1 MIKAVIFD
9 MDGTLVDTERLGIKA
24 WKAGAAEL
32 GLAIDEALI
41 HQFIGRT
48 LPDVMD
54 ILDKH
59 YGSHETT
66 EAIYRRH
73 KEIRDEMVKTE
84 LELKAGAAECLDEL
98 LAAGYHVGLAT
109 SSRLVTAERN
119 LKMVGLFDKF
129 ETVTC
134 GEDVVHGKPDPE
146 MYLLACERAGFA
158 PEECAVVED
167 SRNGC
172 VSGITAGCHVFAV
185 PDIVPLPQDVVDGC
199 EAVLDTLFDLAA
211 ADTVVRRSSHITT
224 GTPAELARR
233 WAKRRLLL
241 ARLPSVPSM
250 FLGRPQTRP
259 SAPRAVSTSVT
270 AAATLFMLFSSIC
283 GVIGEVIVSPASHPA
298 SPVRESP

>member
-1 MIKAVIFD
+1 MQSGEGIDMIKAVIFD

-32 GLAIDEALI
+32 GVAIDEALI

-66 EAIYRRH
+66 EAVYVRH

-109 SSRLVTAERN
+109 SSRLATAERN

-134 GEDVVHGKPDPE
+134 GEDVVHGKPTPRCICSPVSVRA
-146 MYLLACERAGFA
+146 LLPRNVPWSRIRATA
-158 PEECAVVED
+158 A
-167 SRNGC
+167 SR
-172 VSGITAGCHVFAV
+172 VLRPAATS
-185 PDIVPLPQDVVDGC
+185 LPSPISC
-199 EAVLDTLFDLAA
+199 RCRRTWWMAARPCSIRCSTLR
-211 ADTVVRRSSHITT
+211 RRSR
-224 GTPAELARR
+224 PCARQLR
-233 WAKRRLLL
+233 
-241 ARLPSVPSM
+241 S
-250 FLGRPQTRP
+250 
-259 SAPRAVSTSVT
+259 
-270 AAATLFMLFSSIC
+270 
-283 GVIGEVIVSPASHPA
+283 
-298 SPVRESP
+298 

>member
-54 ILDKH
+54 ILDEH

-98 LAAGYHVGLAT
+98 LTAGYHVGLAT
-109 SSRLVTAERN
+109 SSRHVTAERN
-119 LKMVGLFDKF
+119 LKTVGLFDKF

-134 GEDVVHGKPDPE
+134 GEDVVHGKPTLRCTCSPATRGLCSRG
-146 MYLLACERAGFA
+146 MRRGRGFPQRLRLGHHGRLPCLCRA
-158 PEECAVVED
+158 
-167 SRNGC
+167 RY
-172 VSGITAGCHVFAV
+172 
-185 PDIVPLPQDVVDGC
+185 
-199 EAVLDTLFDLAA
+199 LAA
-211 ADTVVRRSSHITT
+211 AAGR
-224 GTPAELARR
+224 GG
-233 WAKRRLLL
+233 RL
-241 ARLPSVPSM
+241 R
-250 FLGRPQTRP
+250 GRT
-259 SAPRAVSTSVT
+259 
-270 AAATLFMLFSSIC
+270 
-283 GVIGEVIVSPASHPA
+283 
-298 SPVRESP
+298 

>member
-24 WKAGAAEL
+24 WKAGAVEL
-32 GLAIDEALI
+32 GIAIDDALI

-54 ILDKH
+54 ILEAH
-59 YGSHETT
+59 YGSRETA
-66 EAIYRRH
+66 EAIYHRH
-73 KEIRDEMVKTE
+73 KEIRDEIVKTD
-84 LELKAGAAECLDEL
+84 LELKAGAAECIDEL

-172 VSGITAGCHVFAV
+172 ASGIPAG
-185 PDIVPLPQDVVDGC
+185 
-199 EAVLDTLFDLAA
+199 
-211 ADTVVRRSSHITT
+211 
-224 GTPAELARR
+224 
-233 WAKRRLLL
+233 
-241 ARLPSVPSM
+241 
-250 FLGRPQTRP
+250 
-259 SAPRAVSTSVT
+259 
-270 AAATLFMLFSSIC
+270 
-283 GVIGEVIVSPASHPA
+283 
-298 SPVRESP
+298 

>member
-185 PDIVPLPQDVVDGC
+185 PDIVPLPAGRGGWLRGR
-199 EAVLDTLFDLAA
+199 ARY
-211 ADTVVRRSSHITT
+211 VVRPGGGGQGRALDNCGVETSNCLRLRLNKR
-224 GTPAELARR
+224 GPAMVGPLLLE
-233 WAKRRLLL
+233 RRLSIL
-241 ARLPSVPSM
+241 A
-250 FLGRPQTRP
+250 
-259 SAPRAVSTSVT
+259 
-270 AAATLFMLFSSIC
+270 
-283 GVIGEVIVSPASHPA
+283 GVL
-298 SPVRESP
+298 

>member
-32 GLAIDEALI
+32 GLAIDDALI

-59 YGSHETT
+59 YGSHETA
-66 EAIYRRH
+66 EAIYVRH
-73 KEIRDEMVKTE
+73 KEIRDEMVKTD
-84 LELKAGAAECLDEL
+84 LELKAGAAECIDEL

-109 SSRLVTAERN
+109 SSRHVTAERN
-119 LKMVGLFDKF
+119 LKAFGLFDKF

-134 GEDVVHGKPDPE
+134 GEDVAHGKPDPE

-172 VSGITAGCHVFAV
+172 VSGITAGCHVFAGLAVRGFPAACHVFAV

-211 ADTVVRRSSHITT
+211 SVKAVR
-224 GTPAELARR
+224 
-233 WAKRRLLL
+233 
-241 ARLPSVPSM
+241 
-250 FLGRPQTRP
+250 
-259 SAPRAVSTSVT
+259 
-270 AAATLFMLFSSIC
+270 
-283 GVIGEVIVSPASHPA
+283 
-298 SPVRESP
+298 

>member
-54 ILDKH
+54 ILDRH

-66 EAIYRRH
+66 EAVYVRH

-146 MYLLACERAGFA
+146 MYLLAC
-158 PEECAVVED
+158 VVED

-211 ADTVVRRSSHITT
+211 AIKTVR
-224 GTPAELARR
+224 
-233 WAKRRLLL
+233 
-241 ARLPSVPSM
+241 
-250 FLGRPQTRP
+250 
-259 SAPRAVSTSVT
+259 
-270 AAATLFMLFSSIC
+270 
-283 GVIGEVIVSPASHPA
+283 
-298 SPVRESP
+298 

>member
-24 WKAGAAEL
+24 WKAPAAEL
-32 GLAIDEALI
+32 GVAIDDTLI

-54 ILDKH
+54 ILEAH
-59 YGSHETT
+59 CGSRETA
-66 EAIYRRH
+66 EALYHRH
-73 KEIRDEMVKTE
+73 KEIRDEMVRTD
-84 LELKAGAAECLDEL
+84 LELKAGAAECIDEL

-172 VSGITAGCHVFAV
+172 VSGIFCLRGVLAYWPTCYRYAPRLMAV
-185 PDIVPLPQDVVDGC
+185 ASAWL
-199 EAVLDTLFDLAA
+199 LAW
-211 ADTVVRRSSHITT
+211 V
-224 GTPAELARR
+224 LARS
-233 WAKRRLLL
+233 KRN
-241 ARLPSVPSM
+241 
-250 FLGRPQTRP
+250 GR
-259 SAPRAVSTSVT
+259 TS
-270 AAATLFMLFSSIC
+270 S
-283 GVIGEVIVSPASHPA
+283 
-298 SPVRESP
+298 

>member
-172 VSGITAGCHVFAV
+172 VSGITA
-185 PDIVPLPQDVVDGC
+185 
-199 EAVLDTLFDLAA
+199 
-211 ADTVVRRSSHITT
+211 
-224 GTPAELARR
+224 
-233 WAKRRLLL
+233 
-241 ARLPSVPSM
+241 
-250 FLGRPQTRP
+250 
-259 SAPRAVSTSVT
+259 
-270 AAATLFMLFSSIC
+270 
-283 GVIGEVIVSPASHPA
+283 
-298 SPVRESP
+298 

>member
-32 GLAIDEALI
+32 GLAIDDALI

-54 ILDKH
+54 ILDEH

-73 KEIRDEMVKTE
+73 KEIRDEMVKTD
-84 LELKAGAAECLDEL
+84 LELKAGAAECIDEL
-98 LAAGYHVGLAT
+98 LTAGYHVGLAT
-109 SSRLVTAERN
+109 SSRLATAERN

-158 PEECAVVED
+158 P
-167 SRNGC
+167 RN
-172 VSGITAGCHVFAV
+172 VPWSKIRATA
-185 PDIVPLPQDVVDGC
+185 
-199 EAVLDTLFDLAA
+199 
-211 ADTVVRRSSHITT
+211 
-224 GTPAELARR
+224 
-233 WAKRRLLL
+233 
-241 ARLPSVPSM
+241 
-250 FLGRPQTRP
+250 
-259 SAPRAVSTSVT
+259 APRASRPDAMSSPSPISCRCRRTWWM
-270 AAATLFMLFSSIC
+270 AARPCSIRC
-283 GVIGEVIVSPASHPA
+283 SIWRRRSRPCA
-298 SPVRESP
+298 RQLRC

>member
-1 MIKAVIFD
+1 MQSGEGTDMIKAVIFD

-32 GLAIDEALI
+32 GVAIDEALI

-66 EAIYRRH
+66 EAIYVRH

-84 LELKAGAAECLDEL
+84 LELKAGAAECIDEL

-109 SSRLVTAERN
+109 SSRLATAERN

-146 MYLLACERAGFA
+146 MYLLACERAG
-158 PEECAVVED
+158 
-167 SRNGC
+167 
-172 VSGITAGCHVFAV
+172 
-185 PDIVPLPQDVVDGC
+185 
-199 EAVLDTLFDLAA
+199 
-211 ADTVVRRSSHITT
+211 
-224 GTPAELARR
+224 
-233 WAKRRLLL
+233 
-241 ARLPSVPSM
+241 
-250 FLGRPQTRP
+250 
-259 SAPRAVSTSVT
+259 
-270 AAATLFMLFSSIC
+270 
-283 GVIGEVIVSPASHPA
+283 
-298 SPVRESP
+298 

>member
-9 MDGTLVDTERLGIKA
+9 MDGPLVDTERLGIKA

-32 GLAIDEALI
+32 GFAIDDALI

-48 LPDVMD
+48 LPDVMG
-54 ILDKH
+54 ILDGH
-59 YGSHETT
+59 YGSRETA

-73 KEIRDEMVKTE
+73 REIRDEMVKTD

-109 SSRLVTAERN
+109 SSRRVAAERN
-119 LKMVGLFDKF
+119 LKTVGLFDRF

-134 GEDVVHGKPDPE
+134 NEDTLNGKPDPE
-146 MYLLACERAGFA
+146 IYLLACERAGFA

-185 PDIVPLPQDVVDGC
+185 PDILPLPQDVADGC
-199 EAVLDTLFDLAA
+199 EAVLDTLFELPA
-211 ADTVVRRSSHITT
+211 VV
-224 GTPAELARR
+224 
-233 WAKRRLLL
+233 K
-241 ARLPSVPSM
+241 
-250 FLGRPQTRP
+250 
-259 SAPRAVSTSVT
+259 AV
-270 AAATLFMLFSSIC
+270 
-283 GVIGEVIVSPASHPA
+283 
-298 SPVRESP
+298 R

>member
-32 GLAIDEALI
+32 GLAIDDALI

-59 YGSHETT
+59 YGSHETA
-66 EAIYRRH
+66 EAIYVRH

-109 SSRLVTAERN
+109 SSRHITAERN
-119 LKMVGLFDKF
+119 LKSFGLFDKF

-146 MYLLACERAGFA
+146 MYLLACERAGFT

-172 VSGITAGCHVFAV
+172 VSGITAGYR
-185 PDIVPLPQDVVDGC
+185 
-199 EAVLDTLFDLAA
+199 AA
-211 ADTVVRRSSHITT
+211 AAGRGGWLRGRARYVVRPGGGSRGRALDNCGAETSNCPRLRLSKR
-224 GTPAELARR
+224 GPAMVGPPFA
-233 WAKRRLLL
+233 
-241 ARLPSVPSM
+241 
-250 FLGRPQTRP
+250 
-259 SAPRAVSTSVT
+259 
-270 AAATLFMLFSSIC
+270 
-283 GVIGEVIVSPASHPA
+283 
-298 SPVRESP
+298 